1 MFGKWFTDTYEGS
14 MMGAGP
20 IILSVWPW
28 VMAHAGATGELTIN
42 PRLVSAHIGITVDEA
57 RTAIAHLCSKDPES
71 RSQKEGG
78 ARLVLVSGMTYQ
90 VVNHDKWRAA
100 RNAEERREYNR
111 IKQREARERKRQQ
124 VSNNVNDTN
133 LTVSTVSQRQK
144 TETEDRRQKAE
155 LHPSELASEPTGNAH
170 PHSAPTQP
178 LDPAGTLP
186 PTGKADA
193 ALGASSQA
201 SKAVSVAKRKPSK
214 RKPSADA
221 IRIAQ
226 HLYQAISAHSPD
238 MFGADSPAATEKRL
252 LGWTVEIDRGL
263 KAKDI
268 TVEDALLIVDYAH
281 HIDDPAGSNGF
292 SWHTNLLS
300 GVAMRKQ
307 WKKKALLGKARR
319 WRDGVGQG
327 QGALGGKQAASDFIE
342 NDDYDYAAAA
352 ERNRRMGIGI

>member
-1 MFGKWFTDTYEGS
+1 MTFVKIHGT
-14 MMGAGP
+14 
-20 IILSVWPW
+20 ILDSSVWGEDHSTRIVW
-28 VMAHAGATGELTIN
+28 LTMLAMADADGIVEASVSGLARRAVVTGPECRAALAIFLGPDEDSRDETTGERIEVV
-42 PRLVSAHIGITVDEA
+42 PGGWLVLNHQEYRDRQTTGQI
-57 RTAIAHLCSKDPES
+57 RTAERVRKHRAKKKQS
-71 RSQKEGG
+71 RLQTVTSND
-78 ARLVLVSGMTYQ
+78 VTP
-90 VVNHDKWRAA
+90 
-100 RNAEERREYNR
+100 RNDLSPPDAE
-111 IKQREARERKRQQ
+111 A
-124 VSNNVNDTN
+124 DTN
-133 LTVSTVSQRQK
+133 S
-144 TETEDRRQKAE
+144 DAE
-155 LHPSELASEPTGNAH
+155 VKEHPSELASEPTENAH

-186 PTGKADA
+186 PTGKAGA

-221 IRIAQ
+221 IMIAQ
-226 HLYQAISAHSPD
+226 RLYQAINAHSPE
-238 MFGADSPAATEKRL
+238 MFGGDAPADTAKRM
-252 LGWTVEIDRGL
+252 LGWTLEIDRGL
-263 KAKDI
+263 KASDI
-268 TVEDALLIVDYAH
+268 TVEDALLVVDYAH

-319 WRDGVGQG
+319 WRDGKGQG